1 MNTNTVLEFKNI
13 VKRYPGVLALNDVS
27 ITFREGEVHALV
39 GENGAGKSTLIK
51 TSTGAIAPTAGTII
65 VNGKEYSSFTPIT
78 SRENGIAVIYQ
89 EFNLVNDL
97 SVAENVFLG
106 NRPKKNGLI
115 DMKTMVEE
123 SHKIFNRLGI
133 EIDTRKNVRELTTG
147 YQQLVEIA
155 KALSCNTKIL
165 IMDEPSASLTTN
177 EVEMLF
183 RIVKQLQ
190 KEGVTI
196 IYISHRLDEIF
207 EISDRVSVL
216 RDGQMIKTMNT
227 AETNRQELISLM
239 VGRDLKENFPV
250 LNANVAHDI
259 VMEVQHLAGPGV
271 KDASFQIRKG
281 EILGMGGLIGAGR
294 TETAQII
301 CGVSKKTGGKIIYNG
316 KEIHPGSPK
325 EAINM
330 GIALAPEDRKK
341 QGVMLH
347 MSIAENIVFPSHDE
361 VSRFGILD
369 NLKASKIVEKFKDA
383 LRIKTPSVQQL
394 VRNLSGGNQQKVVLA
409 KWLAKSPD
417 VIILD
422 EPTRGIDVGA
432 KQEIYGIMK
441 ELAESGK
448 AVIMI
453 SSDMEELLGMSSR
466 IVVFCEGRTIGELK
480 KEEFSQE
487 AVLTMASA
495 VQ

>member
-51 TSTGAIAPTAGTII
+51 TSTGAIVPTAGTII

-239 VGRDLKENFPV
+239 VGRDLKENFPT

-361 VSRFGILD
+361 VSKFGILD
-369 NLKASKIVEKFKDA
+369 NLKASKIVTKFKDA

>member
-1 MNTNTVLEFKNI
+1 MNTNTVLEFKKI
-13 VKRYPGVLALNDVS
+13 VKRYPGVLALNNVS
-27 ITFREGEVHALV
+27 ISFREGEVHALV

-51 TSTGAIAPTAGTII
+51 TATGAIAPTSGTIV
-65 VNGKEYSSFTPIT
+65 VNGKEYTSFTPAT

-106 NRPKKNGLI
+106 NRLKKNGLI
-115 DMKTMVEE
+115 DMKSMVEE
-123 SHKIFNRLGI
+123 SKKIFEKLGI
-133 EIDTRKNVRELTTG
+133 EIDTKKTVRELTTG

-155 KALSCNTKIL
+155 KALSCDTKIL

-183 RIVKQLQ
+183 KIVKQLQ
-190 KEGVTI
+190 QSGVTI

-216 RDGQMIKTMNT
+216 RDGQMIKTMDT
-227 AETNRQELISLM
+227 ADTNRQELISLM
-239 VGRDLKENFPV
+239 VGRDLKETFPT
-250 LNANVAHDI
+250 LKADI
-259 VMEVQHLAGPGV
+259 DQEVVMEVQHLSGPGV
-271 KDASFQIRKG
+271 KDANLQIRKG
-281 EILGMGGLIGAGR
+281 EILGLGGLIGAGR
-294 TETAQII
+294 TETVQII
-301 CGVSKKTGGKIIYNG
+301 CGVTKKTGGKIIYKG
-316 KEIHPGSPK
+316 KEIAPGSPK

-347 MSIAENIVFPSHDE
+347 MSIAENIVFPSHDK
-361 VSRFGILD
+361 VSRFGVL
-369 NLKASKIVEKFKDA
+369 NKGKAAEIVAKYKDA

-441 ELAESGK
+441 GLAEAGK
-448 AVIMI
+448 AVVMI

-466 IVVFCEGRTIGELK
+466 IIVFCEGRTTGELA
-480 KEEFSQE
+480 KEEFAQE

>member
-1 MNTNTVLEFKNI
+1 MNTNTVLEYKNI
-13 VKRYPGVLALNDVS
+13 VKKYPGVLALNDVS
-27 ITFREGEVHALV
+27 ISFQEGEVHALV

-51 TSTGAIAPTAGTII
+51 TATGAIAPTSGSIV
-65 VNGKEYSSFTPIT
+65 VNGTEYTSFTPII

-106 NRPKKNGLI
+106 NLPKKNGMV
-115 DMKTMVEE
+115 DQNCMVEE
-123 SHKIFNRLGI
+123 SRKIFERLGI
-133 EIDTRKNVRELTTG
+133 TIDTRKTVRELTTG

-183 RIVKQLQ
+183 KIVKQLQ

-227 AETNRQELISLM
+227 ADTNRQELISLM
-239 VGRDLKENFPV
+239 VGRDLKETFPRLAEDLKHEV
-250 LNANVAHDI
+250 
-259 VMEVQHLAGPGV
+259 VMEIEQLSGPGV
-271 KDASFQIRKG
+271 KNVSMQIRRG
-281 EILGMGGLIGAGR
+281 EILGLGGLIGAGR

-301 CGVSKKTGGKIIYNG
+301 CGVSKKTGGKISYNG
-316 KEIHPGSPK
+316 KEISPGSPK

-347 MSIAENIVFPSHDE
+347 MSIAENIVFPSHDQI
-361 VSRFGILD
+361 SRFGIL
-369 NLKASKIVEKFKDA
+369 NKLKAGAIVSKYKDA
-383 LRIKTPSVQQL
+383 LRIKAPSVQQL

-432 KQEIYGIMK
+432 KQEIYNIMK
-441 ELAESGK
+441 ELAEAGK
-448 AVIMI
+448 AVVMI

-466 IVVFCEGRTIGELK
+466 IIVFCEGRTVGELK
-480 KEEFSQE
+480 QEEFSQE
-487 AVLTMASA
+487 SVLTMASA
-495 VQ
+495 VE

>member
-1 MNTNTVLEFKNI
+1 MNTNTILEFKNI
-13 VKRYPGVLALNDVS
+13 VKKYPGVLALNNVS
-27 ITFREGEVHALV
+27 ISFREGEIHALA

-51 TSTGAIAPTAGTII
+51 TATGAIAPTSGCIE
-65 VNGKEYSSFTPIT
+65 VNGKEYTNFTPSI
-78 SRENGIAVIYQ
+78 SRENGISVIYQ

-106 NRPKKNGLI
+106 NRLKKNGLI
-115 DMKTMVEE
+115 DKKTMIEE
-123 SHKIFNRLGI
+123 SHKIFKRLGI
-133 EIDTRKNVRELTTG
+133 DIDTRMTVRELTTG

-155 KALSCNTKIL
+155 KALSCDTKIL
-165 IMDEPSASLTTN
+165 IMDEPSASLTTS
-177 EVEMLF
+177 EVEMMF
-183 RIVKQLQ
+183 KIVKQL
-190 KEGVTI
+190 KKDGVTI

-207 EISDRVSVL
+207 EICDRVSIL
-216 RDGQMIKTMNT
+216 RDGEMIKTLNT

-239 VGRDLKENFPV
+239 VGRDLKETFPQ
-250 LNANVAHDI
+250 LAANLSHEV
-259 VMEVQHLAGPGV
+259 VMDVEHLSGPGV
-271 KDASFQIRKG
+271 KDVSLQIRKG

-301 CGVSKKTGGKIIYNG
+301 CGIAKKAGGKIIYKG
-316 KEIHPGSPK
+316 KEINPGSPR

-347 MSIAENIVFPSHDE
+347 MSIAENIVFPSHDV
-361 VSRFGILD
+361 VSKYGIL
-369 NLKASKIVEKFKDA
+369 NKSKAAEIVAKYKEA

-409 KWLAKSPD
+409 KWLAKAPD

-432 KQEIYGIMK
+432 KQEIYMIMK

-466 IVVFCEGRTIGELK
+466 IVVFCEGRTTGELT

-495 VQ
+495 E

>member
-1 MNTNTVLEFKNI
+1 MNRNIILEYKNI
-13 VKRYPGVLALNDVS
+13 VKKYPGVLALDNVS
-27 ITFREGEVHALV
+27 ISFQEGEIHALC

-51 TSTGAIAPTAGTII
+51 TATGAITPTSSSIV
-65 VNGKEYSSFTPIT
+65 VNGKEYTSLTPAI

-97 SVAENVFLG
+97 TVAENVFLG
-106 NRPKKNGLI
+106 NHLKKRGLI
-115 DMKTMVEE
+115 DMKTMISE
-123 SHKIFNRLGI
+123 SAKTFSKLGI
-133 EIDTRKNVRELTTG
+133 EIDTRKTVRELTTG

-155 KALSCNTKIL
+155 KALSCYTKIL

-183 RIVKQLQ
+183 KIVRQL
-190 KEGVTI
+190 KREGVTV

-227 AETNRQELISLM
+227 SDTNRQELISLM
-239 VGRDLKENFPV
+239 VGRDLKETFPTLKNDLDNEV
-250 LNANVAHDI
+250 
-259 VMEVQHLAGPGV
+259 VMEIQHLSGPGV
-271 KDASFQIRKG
+271 KDASFTVKKG
-281 EILGMGGLIGAGR
+281 EILGLGGLIGAGR

-301 CGVSKKTGGKIIYNG
+301 CGVTKRAGGRIIYKG
-316 KEIHPGSPK
+316 KEIHPATPK
-325 EAINM
+325 EAINL

-347 MSIAENIVFPSHDE
+347 MSIAENIIFPSHGE
-361 VSRFGILD
+361 VSKWGVLNRK
-369 NLKASKIVEKFKDA
+369 KASAIVSKYKDA
-383 LRIKTPSVQQL
+383 LRIKAPTVTQL

-409 KWLAKSPD
+409 KWLAKIPD

-441 ELAESGK
+441 ELAEAGK
-448 AVIMI
+448 AVVMI

-466 IVVFCEGRTIGELK
+466 IVVFCEGRTTGELEK
-480 KEEFSQE
+480 KEFSQE
-487 AVLTMASA
+487 AVLTMASEI
-495 VQ
+495 

>member
-13 VKRYPGVLALNDVS
+13 VKKYPGVLALNNVS
-27 ITFREGEVHALV
+27 ISFREGEIHALA

-51 TSTGAIAPTAGTII
+51 TATGAIAPTSGCIE
-65 VNGKEYSSFTPIT
+65 VNGKEYTSFTPSI
-78 SRENGIAVIYQ
+78 SRENGISVIYQ

-106 NRPKKNGLI
+106 NRLKKNGLI
-115 DMKTMVEE
+115 DKKSMVEE
-123 SHKIFNRLGI
+123 SHKIFKRLGI
-133 EIDTRKNVRELTTG
+133 DIDTRKTVRELTTG

-155 KALSCNTKIL
+155 KALSCDTKIL
-165 IMDEPSASLTTN
+165 IMDEPSASLTTS
-177 EVEMLF
+177 EVEMMF
-183 RIVKQLQ
+183 KIIKQL
-190 KEGVTI
+190 KKDGVTI

-207 EISDRVSVL
+207 EICDRVSIL
-216 RDGQMIKTMNT
+216 RDGEMIKTLNT

-239 VGRDLKENFPV
+239 VGRDLKETFPQ
-250 LNANVAHDI
+250 LDANLSHEV
-259 VMEVQHLAGPGV
+259 VMEVEHLSGPGV
-271 KDASFQIRKG
+271 KDVSLQIRKG

-301 CGVSKKTGGKIIYNG
+301 CGIAKKAGGKIIYKG
-316 KEIHPGSPK
+316 KEINPGSPR

-347 MSIAENIVFPSHDE
+347 MSIAENIVFPSHDV
-361 VSRFGILD
+361 VSKYGIL
-369 NLKASKIVEKFKDA
+369 NKSKAAEIITKYKEA

-409 KWLAKSPD
+409 KWLAKAPD

-432 KQEIYGIMK
+432 KQEIYMIMK

-466 IVVFCEGRTIGELK
+466 IVVFCEGRTTGELT

-495 VQ
+495 E

>member
-13 VKRYPGVLALNDVS
+13 VKRYPGVLALNNVS
-27 ITFREGEVHALV
+27 ITFKEGEVHALV

-65 VNGKEYSSFTPIT
+65 VNGKEYTNFTPIT

-123 SHKIFNRLGI
+123 SQKIFNRLGI

-183 RIVKQLQ
+183 KIVKQLQ
-190 KEGVTI
+190 KDGVTI

-227 AETNRQELISLM
+227 NETNRQELISLM
-239 VGRDLKENFPV
+239 VGRDLKENFPS
-250 LNANVAHDI
+250 LNADLAHDV

-316 KEIHPGSPK
+316 KEIHPRSPK

-361 VSRFGILD
+361 VSKFGILD
-369 NLKASKIVEKFKDA
+369 KLKASKIVTKYKDA

-441 ELAESGK
+441 ELAEAGK
-448 AVIMI
+448 AVVMI

>member
-51 TSTGAIAPTAGTII
+51 TSTGAIAPTAGSII
-65 VNGKEYSSFTPIT
+65 VNGKEYTSFTPIT

-115 DMKTMVEE
+115 DKKTMLEE
-123 SHKIFNRLGI
+123 SRKIFNRLGI
-133 EIDTRKNVRELTTG
+133 DIDTRKNVRELTTG

-183 RIVKQLQ
+183 KIVKQLQ
-190 KEGVTI
+190 KDGVTI

-216 RDGQMIKTMNT
+216 RDGEMIRTMNT

-239 VGRDLKENFPV
+239 VGRDLKENFPKLETEFETEV
-250 LNANVAHDI
+250 
-259 VMEVQHLAGPGV
+259 VMEVQHLSGPGV

-316 KEIHPGSPK
+316 KEIAPSSPK

-347 MSIAENIVFPSHDE
+347 MSIAENIVFPSHDV
-361 VSRFGILD
+361 VSKFGIL
-369 NLKASKIVEKFKDA
+369 NKIKVSTIVTKYKDA

-409 KWLAKSPD
+409 KWLAKSPE

-441 ELAESGK
+441 ELAEAGK

-466 IVVFCEGRTIGELK
+466 IVVFCEGRTIGELQ